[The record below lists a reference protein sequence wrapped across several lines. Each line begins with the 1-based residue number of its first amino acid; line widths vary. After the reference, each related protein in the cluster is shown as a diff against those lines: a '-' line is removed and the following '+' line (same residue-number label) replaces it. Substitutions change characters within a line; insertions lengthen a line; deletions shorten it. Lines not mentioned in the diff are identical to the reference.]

1 MEDSNTPI
9 TLPPWPQWIPAG
21 IGIAVGFSV
30 VWFVGVIALGLG
42 TCIMLVI
49 AGLAGINWATW

>member
-1 MEDSNTPI
+1 
-9 TLPPWPQWIPAG
+9 
-21 IGIAVGFSV
+21 VGFSV

-42 TCIMLVI
+42 TCIILVI